1 MLAVHRGF
9 HSISLESDLL
19 QIVTALNGASMDMS
33 LIGPI
38 IEDAK
43 VFLFSIAEATTSHIR
58 RQANFVAHRLARFA
72 LHSGGDNIWVEET
85 PSLISDLVEEDN
97 STPCTS

>member
-1 MLAVHRGF
+1 MACG
-9 HSISLESDLL
+9 SL
-19 QIVTALNGASMDMS
+19 QIVTALNGASMDVS
-33 LIGPI
+33 PIGPI

-43 VFLFSIAEATTSHIR
+43 VLLLLIAEATASHIR
-58 RQANFVAHRLARFA
+58 RQANSVAHKLARFA
-72 LHSGGDNIWVEET
+72 LHSGGDSIWVEET